1 MSESQGANDAKE
13 LYSEIVVEN
22 LSERSCRP
30 EGQSPEQHEDES
42 KSKHFRQTKTR

>member
-22 LSERSCRP
+22 LSERSKGP
-30 EGQSPEQHEDES
+30 EGQSPEINLFD
-42 KSKHFRQTKTR
+42 KL